1 MNPAHPKRHR
11 PPAPARPDGVPRMTP
26 RSAAILATFTL
37 ALALTASSAAA
48 APREDDPAP
57 DKTHSTAAR
66 AREHWAFQ
74 PVRQVLP
81 PAAPDT
87 PHPIDRFIRAM
98 LREKGLSPQPPAPPR
113 ERIRRLYFDLIGL
126 PPSPEAVEAFT
137 RDPSDAHYARVV
149 DDLLALPQ
157 FGERWARHWLDLAR
171 YTESSGFEYDRLRDH
186 AWHYRDYVIRSFNED
201 KPYDRFMRE
210 QIAGDVIE
218 PVTHDGIIGA
228 SLLVCGAYDQAGN
241 SQANVVQRTFTREEE
256 LEDLISVVGQTFLG
270 LTLNCSRCHDH
281 KFDPIPITDYYRI
294 KSVFDGVLHG
304 DRPLETPDE
313 TRRRETRTAALQ
325 TEIAE
330 AEAEEARCLA
340 TIRPCQD
347 SIPTDAEVLT
357 GMNPVTRA
365 TYDAA
370 RKRAQEA
377 RERLEAL
384 RQPGP
389 QAYAG
394 RRTQPPPTQLF
405 QRGNVRSPD
414 GVVAPGALSALAEP
428 DHEFGLAPDAPE
440 ADRRIRFA
448 EWLAH
453 PRNPLPAR
461 VIANRLWH
469 YHFGQG
475 IVTTPSDFGAA
486 GARPT
491 HPELLDWLATYLVD
505 HGWSLKALH
514 RLIVTSATY
523 QQASNHDPAAA
534 SLDADNL
541 LLWRF
546 QPRRLEAETL
556 RDAMLAVSGC
566 LNPAV
571 GGPSFRPFTTS
582 EYGATFYHLVDRDEP
597 AHNRRTIYRMNVNSG
612 KDPLLDAF
620 DCPDPS
626 TKIPRRATTT
636 TPLQALGLMNG
647 SFTLRQARLLAER
660 ASTLP
665 GSDLP
670 ARVRRAYE
678 IALGRPPTPD
688 EARIA
693 IDTAA
698 EHGLPSVAWVLLNS
712 TEFLHVR

>member
-1 MNPAHPKRHR
+1 
-11 PPAPARPDGVPRMTP
+11 MTP
-26 RSAAILATFTL
+26 RSSAGLATSTLTHTFAL
-37 ALALTASSAAA
+37 ALALGLSLNPASTLAAA
-48 APREDDPAP
+48 TTATRQDVPPPGEPHP
-57 DKTHSTAAR
+57 TAAG
-66 AREHWAFQ
+66 ASEHWAFQ
-74 PVRQVLP
+74 PVRRIVP
-81 PAAPDT
+81 PAEPDT
-87 PHPIDRFIRAM
+87 PHPIDRFIRTA
-98 LREKGLSPQPPAPPR
+98 LREKGLAPSPPAPPR

-126 PPSPEAVEAFT
+126 PPTPEAVEAFV
-137 RDPSDAHYARVV
+137 RDPSDGHYARVV

-218 PVTHDGIIGA
+218 PVTRDGIIGA

-313 TRRRETRTAALQ
+313 ARRREARTAALQ
-325 TEIAE
+325 TEIAQAESE
-330 AEAEEARCLA
+330 AARCLA
-340 TIRPCQD
+340 SVRPCRD
-347 SIPTDAEVLT
+347 SIPTDAEALAV
-357 GMNPVTRA
+357 MDPATRA
-365 TYDAA
+365 NYDAA
-370 RKRAQEA
+370 RKRAREA
-377 RERLEAL
+377 NRELEAL

-389 QAYAG
+389 MAYAG
-394 RRTQPPPTQLF
+394 RRTQPPPTQRF

-428 DHEFGLAPDAPE
+428 DHELGLAPDAPE

-491 HPELLDWLATYLVD
+491 HPDLLDWLATFLVD
-505 HGWSLKALH
+505 QGWSLKALH
-514 RLIVTSATY
+514 RLIVTSAAY
-523 QQASNHDPAAA
+523 QQASDHNPAAA
-534 SLDADNL
+534 AVDADNL

-546 QPRRLEAETL
+546 QPRRLDAETL
-556 RDAMLAVSGC
+556 RDAMLSVSGR
-566 LNPAV
+566 LNPDI

-660 ASTLP
+660 ASALP
-665 GSDLP
+665 GADLP

-678 IALGRPPTPD
+678 IALSRPPTPD

-693 IDTAA
+693 IATAT